1 MVNKQYKE
9 KKKIKKNQKLSFW
22 SLLFISFQKTQLS
35 EVRFIISQNHSMAW
49 VEKDYSDHPV
59 PTLCY
64 VQGRQPPDQAD
75 QSHIQPGLQCLQGC
89 DRNKNLGGK
98 NHYADLIV
106 SEGFCLRANGRSSS

>member
-1 MVNKQYKE
+1 MEWPGLKRATMIIE
-9 KKKIKKNQKLSFW
+9 
-22 SLLFISFQKTQLS
+22 FQ
-35 EVRFIISQNHSMAW
+35 
-49 VEKDYSDHPV
+49 P
-59 PTLCY
+59 PCY